1 MQYIQDNTC
10 IKSWGCIAALNSVS
24 AKICFWT
31 IRFSRMWALTQQRR
45 WIFRTTGSFW
55 GISFGLL
62 TPLWVSYFAFGS
74 YFMGMIFHFLKDW
87 YRFFGYDISAIQA
100 CKTGNKKWQKQHRVM
115 TFPALAMQRFW
126 HFLDTWRNTRVQWY
140 TYVLT

>member
-1 MQYIQDNTC
+1 MC
-10 IKSWGCIAALNSVS
+10 VCGGEGGSVHL
-24 AKICFWT
+24 AGHC
-31 IRFSRMWALTQQRR
+31 AVGLTP
-45 WIFRTTGSFW
+45 IFRTTGSFW

-100 CKTGNKKWQKQHRVM
+100 CKTGNKK
-115 TFPALAMQRFW
+115 
-126 HFLDTWRNTRVQWY
+126 
-140 TYVLT
+140 